1 MIPCSKLAYRKV
13 VNVGTKVASSPSI
26 STVVPLYNET
36 CYNECLTICSREKDK
51 DDETI
56 VFDKCYAFSS
66 YVVDPLCYCFGWTGW
81 GGLDLPD
88 WRHADGFESAYCKA

>member
-66 YVVDPLCYCFGWTGW
+66 YVVEPFVLLLWMDWMGWI
-81 GGLDLPD
+81 
-88 WRHADGFESAYCKA
+88 GFTRLASC